1 MNKISNVQFSCYDE
15 EKAVNSLDKNLDKAL
30 KASNDSIEKTP
41 DDFVYDQIT
50 IIVNG
55 IAHGFL
61 LGGPQAAGIQE
72 FIKNICDENGYDY
85 PWGQAEWPL
94 TADSMTQHVSIA
106 SEQILREFMY
116 QQHISSG
123 DTAPE
128 QELKLEHHFRAIAGI
143 YLDIIK
149 QNKKD

>member
-1 MNKISNVQFSCYDE
+1 MNKISNVQFDCYDE
-15 EKAVNSLDKNLDKAL
+15 EEAVNSLDKNLDIAL
-30 KASNDSIEKTP
+30 KASNVSFEENP
-41 DDFVYDQIT
+41 DNFVYDQIT

-55 IAHGFL
+55 VAHGFL

-85 PWGQAEWPL
+85 PWGMPTWPL
-94 TADSMTQHVSIA
+94 TPDSMCQHISIA
-106 SEQILREFMY
+106 SEQILCEFMA
-116 QQHISSG
+116 QQQISTG

-143 YLDIIK
+143 YLSIIE
-149 QNKKD
+149 QNRKV